1 MIVPIEI
8 IYKILDYVNDT
19 KTYLNCRLVC
29 KDWYNKFIDIIEYKN
44 GFGVLK
50 TIFFE
55 DKIEKKYIV
64 TNKLYIKI
72 IFGKYG
78 YYKYEKY
85 LNDNQTK
92 KQVIESKPPFKLKM
106 QNFSS
111 YCYLSKNV
119 DIRKN
124 KIEINK
130 YSIPSCFIL

>member
-1 MIVPIEI
+1 MFLPIEI
-8 IYKILDYVNDT
+8 IYKILDCVNDT

-29 KDWYNKFIDIIEYKN
+29 KDWYNKFSDIIEYKN
-44 GFGVLK
+44 GVGFLK

-55 DKIEKKYIV
+55 NKIEKRYID

-85 LNDNQTK
+85 LNNDSTEE
-92 KQVIESKPPFKLKM
+92 VIEATPPFKLKM
-106 QNFSS
+106 KNYNS
-111 YCYLSKNV
+111 YSFVSKNV
-119 DIRKN
+119 DIRKD

-130 YSIPSCFIL
+130 YSIPGCAIS